1 MQCITGVDTSGANH
15 LLQLILES
23 SNVSEILLMRC
34 FDHVL
39 HQRIMRGRAITQN
52 EHALFTLPKS
62 PEGSASAL
70 SYDLRD
76 QSEAGSARLSTR
88 TPEVESIIRNLLC
101 GRVEEAAAGFRTIQC

>member
-1 MQCITGVDTSGANH
+1 MQCITGIDTSGANH

-23 SNVSEILLMRC
+23 SNVSEILFMWC

-39 HQRIMRGRAITQN
+39 HQRIMRARSITQN

-70 SYDLRD
+70 SYDLSV
-76 QSEAGSARLSTR
+76 QSETGSD
-88 TPEVESIIRNLLC
+88 
-101 GRVEEAAAGFRTIQC
+101 Q